1 MAARAKP
8 AKAAAS
14 KGNGRGGTKRAPG
27 ANGITL
33 DDVREYF
40 DKVHEISDEMEEAS
54 AGARGE
60 IGRVYEKACEKLDVS
75 KDALVFMFKEERRQ
89 RKAAAKAAKM
99 DTRARDSL
107 QKLSQAFGDSPMG
120 TWASE
125 MAQRAGTEAAG

>member
-8 AKAAAS
+8 APG
-14 KGNGRGGTKRAPG
+14 KGKRTPKG
-27 ANGITL
+27 ATGVNGITL
-33 DDVREYF
+33 EQVREYF
-40 DKVHEISDEMEEAS
+40 DQVHEITDEMEEAS
-54 AGARGE
+54 AGSRAE
-60 IGRVYEKACEKLDVS
+60 IGRIYEKACTKLDVS

-107 QKLSQAFGDSPMG
+107 MKFSQAFGDSPMG

-125 MAQRAGTEAAG
+125 MANRAGAESE